1 MNIEAQKDKQDF
13 QRYQAENTGPL
24 TDLTNSDELVNL
36 LRLLMHQGYL
46 KKYQQNPHQGSDPR
60 GDRPPRNNY
69 QGGQQQDRPA
79 RQQNNYHNN
88 QQSNER
94 PRNNYQ
100 NNQEHQQRSQPR
112 MQNQLPIPHNN
123 AMGMPMPMPVAGG
136 MPMPMTVGA
145 GMPMP
150 MAPKSGIHTDYLT
163 KTMPILNA
171 VVEQNPNYKQ
181 HVGSIIYT
189 FVQGLAGNQAPKIT
203 GMLIDLPIYE
213 IHSYMKNYDLLIQ
226 RVSEAKELLLGMH

>member
-1 MNIEAQKDKQDF
+1 
-13 QRYQAENTGPL
+13 
-24 TDLTNSDELVNL
+24 
-36 LRLLMHQGYL
+36 MHQGYL
-46 KKYQQNPHQGSDPR
+46 KKPSQQTPNQNGERPPRNNYQGSQQQDQQMRLPRQQYNNHQQN
-60 GDRPPRNNY
+60 DRPPRNNY
-69 QGGQQQDRPA
+69 QGGQQQDQQHRP
-79 RQQNNYHNN
+79 
-88 QQSNER
+88 
-94 PRNNYQ
+94 
-100 NNQEHQQRSQPR
+100 QPR
-112 MQNQLPIPHNN
+112 MNQAPMPHN
-123 AMGMPMPMPVAGG
+123 MTMSMPMPMPVATGL
-136 MPMPMTVGA
+136 PMPMAVSA

-150 MAPKSGIHTDYLT
+150 MAPKSGIHADYLT

-171 VVEQNPNYKQ
+171 IVEQNPNYKQ